1 MCTVEASI
9 LDGVETLRAGGDVLT
24 SLSAT
29 KVREQRENLGATWDA
44 FSDTRRRFR
53 VLLVEHCLESGVDP
67 IEALDAWGISRE
79 IVNDLMREAR
89 GIVGAD
95 E

>member
-1 MCTVEASI
+1 M
-9 LDGVETLRAGGDVLT
+9 
-24 SLSAT
+24 
-29 KVREQRENLGATWDA
+29 
-44 FSDTRRRFR
+44 
-53 VLLVEHCLESGVDP
+53 LLVEHCVGSGVDP

-89 GIVGAD
+89 GIVGTD